1 MGKSMLD
8 KAYWQMIGFVDNDG
22 YGEEL
27 ALNESSE
34 NWGLSDNEK
43 ETLWEMYIRR
53 EKEES

>member
-1 MGKSMLD
+1 MKESMLD